1 MIQPKR
7 ILVLSGTPAS
17 GKDTI
22 TALME
27 QCSSGR
33 YRFFKKHKGVPDVHG
48 AMYDPRNAAYHLT
61 DQETFSRMAQ
71 EQRFLQHHERYGC
84 GYGVSIDELEAHW
97 ACGQIPIIHNGRQ
110 ENLPGLARGEHT
122 LFSVLLLSGRLAT
135 RERILSRNGGDL
147 VDVDN
152 RIRAFHEERHEIAEM
167 LEKGLPLHC
176 HMAVSTDSIPPDT
189 AAHMIV
195 SATDRFW
202 FGVAPLQGVGTC
214 CSPQGL
220 QEDRAITAT
229 GAAA

>member
-1 MIQPKR
+1 MSIQTR

-27 QCSSGR
+27 QYGGGR
-33 YRFFKKHKGVPDVHG
+33 YCFFKKHKGVPDVHG
-48 AMYDPRNAAYHLT
+48 AMVDPRNAAYRLT
-61 DQETFSRMAQ
+61 DQETFLRMAQ

-84 GYGVSIDELEAHW
+84 GYGVSIDELESHW

-110 ENLPGLARGEHT
+110 ENLPGLFRGEHT

-147 VDVDN
+147 VDADN
-152 RIRAFHEERHEIAEM
+152 RIRAYHEERHEIAEM
-167 LEKGLPLHC
+167 LEKGLPLYC
-176 HMAVSTDSIPPDT
+176 HMAVSTDKMPPDT
-189 AAHMIV
+189 VAHMIV

-202 FGVAPLQGVGTC
+202 SGDQV
-214 CSPQGL
+214 
-220 QEDRAITAT
+220 ITAT
-229 GAAA
+229 EAAA